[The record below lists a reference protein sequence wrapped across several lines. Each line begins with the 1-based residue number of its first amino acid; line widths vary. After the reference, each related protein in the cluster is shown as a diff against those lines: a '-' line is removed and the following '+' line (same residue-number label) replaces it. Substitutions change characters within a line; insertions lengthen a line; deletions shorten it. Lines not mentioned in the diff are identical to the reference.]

1 MYDSVFRRLIPVAFS
16 QEELLSATLDA
27 FFVGCSAW
35 RLTIFFPQ
43 LRAVKAGDKKK
54 SPGERPSARKRRVR
68 EWKRNEPATHIQP
81 VNGVCGNGSAARVTG
96 ARNKQAKERTE
107 VTISAATG
115 SNRRKRGSHRGNPRG
130 IYARTASLA
139 LANEPDQAG
148 RERKRDRERGTRDR
162 KAERRPPAR
171 RGRNW

>member
-1 MYDSVFRRLIPVAFS
+1 M
-16 QEELLSATLDA
+16 
-27 FFVGCSAW
+27 
-35 RLTIFFPQ
+35 
-43 LRAVKAGDKKK
+43 
-54 SPGERPSARKRRVR
+54 
-68 EWKRNEPATHIQP
+68 
-81 VNGVCGNGSAARVTG
+81 NGVCGNGSAARVTG

-148 RERKRDRERGTRDR
+148 RERKRDREREEQGIEKQRDDLLREGVGTDR
-162 KAERRPPAR
+162 ETAV
-171 RGRNW
+171 